1 MSRVGKYVLA
11 YLGTA
16 GFAALAV
23 AGILLLALVDRYNDT
38 RRVDVPLAALTLVAY
53 TMAQSLLSAAVAAYA
68 AARSA
73 YEPPPIPQLPP
84 ARTVALIPA
93 YKEQGRV
100 GNVVQKARKHVDL
113 VIVVDDGSNDTT
125 AKEAEEAGAIVVR
138 HPRNMGK
145 GFAVRTLVKAALK
158 AEAQY
163 AVMLDADGQH
173 NPEDIPKFLEPLVK
187 GQADHAAA
195 NRFAH
200 AGTTRMPLLRKIGF
214 KLLALEHALLVK
226 PMPDPFNGYR
236 GFTRRA
242 LETLD
247 RGFDPSYGVE
257 VEINHALRNLPTAH
271 VPVKVEYGPASKANM
286 LLQGLNLAWT
296 IAWTWIAHNPLPTLL
311 LAAALYAASTALAA
325 HVAMLFNASRYIRL
339 AYTALALT
347 LPTLA
352 STLAAAAAVA
362 LVSKAGTPAQR

>member
-1 MSRVGKYVLA
+1 VSRVGKYALA

-16 GFAALAV
+16 GLLALAA
-23 AGILLLALVDRYNDT
+23 AGALLVALVDRYNDA
-38 RRVDVPLAALTLVAY
+38 RRVDVPLAALAFTAY
-53 TMAQSLLSAAVAAYA
+53 TLSQALLASAVAAYA
-68 AARSA
+68 AARTS
-73 YEPPPIPQLPP
+73 YEPPPIPNPPP

-93 YKEQGRV
+93 YREQGRI
-100 GNVVQKARKHVDL
+100 GRVVRKARKHVDL
-113 VIVVDDGSNDTT
+113 VIVVDDGSNDDT
-125 AKEAEEAGAIVVR
+125 AKEAEEAGAIVVK

-145 GFAVRTLVKAALK
+145 GSAVRTLVKAALK
-158 AEAQY
+158 AGAQY

-173 NPEDIPKFLEPLVK
+173 DPEDIPKLLEPLVK

-200 AGTTRMPLLRKIGF
+200 AGATRMPLLRKIGF
-214 KLLALEHALLVK
+214 KLLVLEHALLVK

-242 LETLD
+242 LEALD
-247 RGFDPSYGVE
+247 RGLDPSYGVE

-271 VPVKVEYGPASKANM
+271 VPVKVEYGPESKANM
-286 LLQGLNLAWT
+286 VLQGLNLAWT
-296 IAWTWIAHNPLPTLL
+296 IAWTWIAYNPLPTLT
-311 LAAALYAASTALAA
+311 LAAALYAVSAALAA
-325 HVAMLFNASRYIRL
+325 HVAALFNASRYIRL

-362 LVSKAGTPAQR
+362 LAGKTRA

>member
-1 MSRVGKYVLA
+1 MSRVGKYALA

-16 GFAALAV
+16 GLAALAV
-23 AGILLLALVDRYNDT
+23 AGVLLLALVDRYNDT

-68 AARSA
+68 AARGA

-93 YKEQGRV
+93 YREQGRV
-100 GNVVQKARKHVDL
+100 GDVVRKARKHVDL
-113 VIVVDDGSNDTT
+113 VIVVDDGSDDAT
-125 AKEAEEAGAIVVR
+125 AEEAEEAGAIVVK

-158 AEAQY
+158 AGAQY

-173 NPEDIPKFLEPLVK
+173 DPEDIPKLLEPLVK
-187 GQADHAAA
+187 GQGRPRGSQPVRRHHQDAPPQENRVQAASPRARAPHQADA
-195 NRFAH
+195 R
-200 AGTTRMPLLRKIGF
+200 PLQRVQGLHQE
-214 KLLALEHALLVK
+214 ALEA
-226 PMPDPFNGYR
+226 
-236 GFTRRA
+236 
-242 LETLD
+242 LD

-286 LLQGLNLAWT
+286 VLQGLNLAWT

-325 HVAMLFNASRYIRL
+325 HVAALFNASRYIRL

>member
-1 MSRVGKYVLA
+1 MSRVGKYALA

-16 GFAALAV
+16 GFAALAA

-68 AARSA
+68 AARTT

-113 VIVVDDGSNDTT
+113 VIVVDDGSNDNT
-125 AKEAEEAGAIVVR
+125 AKEAEEAGAIVVK

-158 AEAQY
+158 AGAQY

-195 NRFAH
+195 NRFAD
-200 AGTTRMPLLRKIGF
+200 TTRMPLLRKIGY
-214 KLLALEHALLVK
+214 KLLALEHALLIK

-236 GFTRRA
+236 GFTRRV

-247 RGFDPSYGVE
+247 RDFDPSYGVE

-286 LLQGLNLAWT
+286 VLQGLNLAWT
-296 IAWTWIAHNPLPTLL
+296 IAWTWIAHNPLPTLM
-311 LAAALYAASTALAA
+311 LAAALYAASAALAA